1 MFLELIFCSRGWIVR
16 CDDCV
21 YGVQRFHFVVHDRQR
36 IYLSGTIMGSKP
48 LAGILVLQFGS
59 RPYDGRCVYGVP
71 TDGSTKSDFEISYVS
86 DSVGLELSVADFCLS
101 TAFVRNSFLKDFL
114 QSFASFSHLRWLCS
128 LMSL

>member
-1 MFLELIFCSRGWIVR
+1 MSEL
-16 CDDCV
+16 
-21 YGVQRFHFVVHDRQR
+21 
-36 IYLSGTIMGSKP
+36 LSGQDLSLLFECCNYFGVKTSRWKFCVATVFGSK
-48 LAGILVLQFGS
+48 LAKPAPRRVLVLQLFSGQDP
-59 RPYDGRCVYGVP
+59 RLDC
-71 TDGSTKSDFEISYVS
+71 KSDFEIPYVS